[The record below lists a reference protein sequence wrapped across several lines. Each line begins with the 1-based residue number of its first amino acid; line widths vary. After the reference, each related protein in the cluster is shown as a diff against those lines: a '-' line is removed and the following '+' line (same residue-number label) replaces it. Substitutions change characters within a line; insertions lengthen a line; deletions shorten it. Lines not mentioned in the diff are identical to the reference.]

1 MDQFPTG
8 VSETLPSI
16 PHEKDKFLPIRLE
29 GAQIWTT
36 STGYSACEFFLKSF
50 IGSQHAISPEIYFK
64 FSEAQPRAK
73 KLQVR
78 RFEYSL
84 KRA

>member
-1 MDQFPTG
+1 
-8 VSETLPSI
+8 LPNQQ
-16 PHEKDKFLPIRLE
+16 E

-36 STGYSACEFFLKSF
+36 ITWYNACEFFLKSF
-50 IGSQHAISPEIYFK
+50 IGSQHAISSEIHFK

-73 KLQVR
+73 KLHAR